1 MKFRNWLTGVMMGRN
16 GADQL
21 GRFLSVSTVIF
32 LLLSVLI
39 RASLLSSL
47 FWILGLVCFFWG
59 IFRIFS
65 RNLERRRAE
74 NAAFLRRTA
83 KLRGAWQG
91 ALNRFR
97 QRKDYRFFRCPSC
110 RNWLRV
116 PRNKGRVQITCRQCG
131 ERFTRKT

>member
-1 MKFRNWLTGVMMGRN
+1 MKFRNWLTGVMAGRN

-21 GRFLSVSTVIF
+21 GRFLSILAVVF
-32 LLLSVLI
+32 LLLSLFTG
-39 RASLLSSL
+39 ATALSRV
-47 FWILGLVCFFWG
+47 FWAFGLVSFFWG
-59 IFRIFS
+59 VFRCFS

-74 NAAFLRRTA
+74 NLVYLRLEN
-83 KLRGAWQG
+83 K
-91 ALNRFR
+91 ALGGFRDALSRFR

-110 RNWLRV
+110 RTWLRV